1 MFSFPRLPARRSTL
15 IATVLVALVLA
26 QWLGITHRV
35 AHAHESASHA
45 AVAGEH
51 EAEHGFEAL
60 FGHDR
65 GSACDLY
72 DQLTHADALPGV
84 PASVLPVVAPMPV
97 VVVHRAWHLAAQS
110 TGFLARGPPSLS

>member
-1 MFSFPRLPARRSTL
+1 MFSSPRLPPRHCAL
-15 IATVLVALVLA
+15 IVIVLAALALA

-35 AHAHESASHA
+35 VHAHEAEAQAHA
-45 AVAGEH
+45 QAVKENGL
-51 EAEHGFEAL
+51 EAL
-60 FGHDR
+60 FGHDA

-84 PASVLPVVAPMPV
+84 PAAVPPVVAPRPAACM
-97 VVVHRAWHLAAQS
+97 HRAWHLAAQA